1 MDQEAK
7 ENHSICFLAC
17 TRPVLYLGVTME
29 AFGLNVGLTMICYVV
44 TSSWKFLG
52 LGVGIHYVFRFLLWQ
67 DHNRFRV
74 LQGWFETGG
83 VQRNKAYWGG
93 SSVSPLRHGVTYTA
107 SDLDHV

>member
-7 ENHSICFLAC
+7 ENNSICFLAC

-52 LGVGIHYVFRFLLWQ
+52 LGVVIH
-67 DHNRFRV
+67 
-74 LQGWFETGG
+74 
-83 VQRNKAYWGG
+83 
-93 SSVSPLRHGVTYTA
+93 
-107 SDLDHV
+107 